1 MAGAGIILPLLLFVV
16 NNLGHQCVVSI
27 RGERGGVSFVV
38 CSAILNET
46 RLRVL
51 WVYVQ
56 YEKGKVHMNWAQMNK
71 GARIFS
77 VALGIAIL
85 TMLMSWVD
93 VGIATRNG
101 LEQQGFIFLLPWIY
115 PALKI
120 FKNEEQKKGLSVIL
134 LFISLAGVIWYIMS
148 KNVEM
153 FGTTKNVSATG
164 SHLFAVS
171 CLVAL
176 SGITQYKPYESS
188 TDDPPE
194 K

>member
-1 MAGAGIILPLLLFVV
+1 
-16 NNLGHQCVVSI
+16 
-27 RGERGGVSFVV
+27 
-38 CSAILNET
+38 
-46 RLRVL
+46 
-51 WVYVQ
+51 
-56 YEKGKVHMNWAQMNK
+56 MNWAQMNK
-71 GARIFS
+71 GARIFT

-93 VGIATRNG
+93 VGLATRNG

-134 LFISLAGVIWYIMS
+134 LLISLAGVIWYIMG

-188 TDDPPE
+188 TEDSP
-194 K
+194 KK